1 MGHWRW
7 LHVTI
12 AVAAARVALAQPAPA
27 PTGSAGSG
35 SAASAAVV
43 AKPAGSSAVE
53 SSDIPP
59 WKTSPPRFA
68 VAPFENESGV
78 RAFDWLVAGAPFE
91 ISQKTED
98 VLGLE
103 PTGGTL
109 HVGGDRVASEV
120 EPVSAFARQRD
131 AAWVI
136 TGWVD
141 RPNWKLRVGITLWSV
156 KPGADAVVVAEA
168 QGQGEVPA
176 YHQVL
181 GEALAEVWSK
191 AGFAVDIARKQ
202 KLTRSLAIDLY
213 AVNLM
218 GRGLGH
224 LTGALGAV
232 NLKAAEHDL
241 ERAVFIDPKCYE
253 AQRLLGELY
262 SLLAVADPKA
272 GGDPKLGPRAAGKFA
287 YANDLA
293 PDDIAS
299 LRAAATGAV
308 RAGKHEVARD
318 LWRKLVTRKP
328 WDLDARFELG
338 AAMWNTGDATAA
350 EGQLLQVTAKKP
362 DHLAARRVLVL
373 IHSSRSDT
381 VRLVT
386 ELEAIAQRAPT
397 DLDVKADL
405 ATAYGALG
413 QWDKASRALEQI
425 ASVRTTDVPLAVRI
439 GDAKRKQKDLDGAL
453 AWYGRA
459 AKLAPDSSLPGFASA
474 QALFDAGKLDAATR
488 TYTMLQKFRVDMPAA
503 EQALAAIALI
513 QNRPDDAAWYMRRAV
528 REAPRQISNW
538 RTLVAAELSRKDT
551 TNAFKVLER
560 ALLAWPR
567 DGQLLYLAGVAHAMA
582 GDRATARDHMV
593 RALDASPGHAGAR
606 AALGVIDAG
615 GSVALQYTPDL
626 VRPWGDAEALDA
638 ALDRYAIAATS
649 MASVRVSYQ
658 SRFLLLIAALGKGPY
673 APVKGPAVRTCPVA
687 RVAPLWDAAQQ
698 ELRRYERLGVDLEA
712 AYRFIAR
719 HDEVGATAGLLP
731 NARARVSALKK
742 AFRTTLA
749 DVAELRAEWV
759 RGALPELRVVGCND
773 KLLAAAIAD
782 PDRYRVLEEER
793 PEPIPV
799 TQPPR
804 PRARATFYLD
814 NVRCADPVDVWIDGT
829 HLGQVA
835 PGRRSALVA
844 DGGERTLCLIVPGGA
859 QCGDRGTLRQVYL
872 HDGWTATMHCN
883 K

>member
-1 MGHWRW
+1 MGLPRW
-7 LHVTI
+7 LHVAI
-12 AVAAARVALAQPAPA
+12 VACAAGVAGAQVP
-27 PTGSAGSG
+27 SAGSG
-35 SAASAAVV
+35 SAGAGSAP
-43 AKPAGSSAVE
+43 KPAGSSAVE
-53 SSDIPP
+53 SSDIPTYKP
-59 WKTSPPRFA
+59 SPARFA
-68 VAPFENESGV
+68 VAPFENESGA
-78 RAFDWLVAGAPFE
+78 RAFDWTVAGTPFE
-91 ISQKTED
+91 ISEKTED

-109 HVGGDRVASEV
+109 HVSGEKVPSEV
-120 EPVSAFARQRD
+120 EPVTAFARARN
-131 AAWVI
+131 AEWVI

-141 RPNWKLRVGITLWSV
+141 RPNWKLRIGVTLWQA
-156 KPGADAVVVAEA
+156 KPGTDAVVVAEV
-168 QGQGEVPA
+168 QKGGELPQ
-176 YHQVL
+176 YHALL
-181 GEALAEVWSK
+181 GDAIAEVWST
-191 AGFAVDIARKQ
+191 AGFTVDIARKE
-202 KLTRSLAIDLY
+202 KLQRSLAIDLY

-232 NLKAAEHDL
+232 NLKSAEHDL

-262 SLLAVADPKA
+262 AQIVATDPKADPKLA
-272 GGDPKLGPRAAGKFA
+272 SRSAGKFA

-299 LRAAATGAV
+299 IRAAATGAV

-328 WDLDARFELG
+328 WDLDARYELG
-338 AAMWNTGDATAA
+338 AAMWATGNGAGA
-350 EGQLLQVTAKKP
+350 EAQLMQVTARKP
-362 DHLAARRVLVL
+362 DHLPARRVLVL
-373 IHSSRSDT
+373 IHSARSDT
-381 VRLVT
+381 AKLVT

-413 QWDKASRALEQI
+413 QWDKASKALEQI
-425 ASVRTTDVPLAVRI
+425 ASVRTTDTALFVRI
-439 GDAKRKQKDLDGAL
+439 GDARRKLKDLDGAL
-453 AWYGRA
+453 SWYGRA
-459 AKLAPDSSLPGFASA
+459 AKLSPDSSLPGFASA

-488 TYTMLQKFRVDMPAA
+488 TYTVLQKFRVDMPAA

-528 REAPRQISNW
+528 REAPRQILNW
-538 RTLVAAELSRKDT
+538 RTLVAAELARKDT
-551 TNAFKVLER
+551 VNAFKNLER

-567 DGQLLYLAGVAHAMA
+567 DGQLLYLAGIAYAMD
-582 GDRATARDHMV
+582 GDREAARDRLV
-593 RALDASPGHAGAR
+593 KCLDASPGHAGAR
-606 AALGVIDAG
+606 AAIGALDAG
-615 GSVALQYTPDL
+615 GTVVLQFTPDV

-638 ALDRYAIAATS
+638 ALDRYAMAATS
-649 MASVRVSYQ
+649 MAAVRVSYQ
-658 SRFLLLIAALGKGPY
+658 SRFLLLIAGLGKGPY
-673 APVKGPAVRTCPVA
+673 APVKGPAVKTCPVSRIA
-687 RVAPLWDAAQQ
+687 QMWNAAQQ
-698 ELRRYERLGVDLEA
+698 ELRRYEKLGVDLEA
-712 AYRFIAR
+712 AYKFVAR

-731 NARARVSALKK
+731 AARARVSKLKTE
-742 AFRTTLA
+742 FRTALA

-759 RGALPELRVVGCND
+759 RGALPELRVVGCSE
-773 KLLAAAIAD
+773 KLLAAAVAD
-782 PDRYRVLEEER
+782 PERYRVNEEER
-793 PEPIPV
+793 PEAIPV

-804 PRARATFYLD
+804 ARARATFYID
-814 NVRCADPVDVWIDGT
+814 NARCPDPVDIWIDGT

-835 PGRRSALVA
+835 PGRRSALVS

-883 K
+883 

>member
-7 LHVTI
+7 LHVTVV
-12 AVAAARVALAQPAPA
+12 VAAAGIASAQPVPT
-27 PTGSAGSG
+27 TGSA
-35 SAASAAVV
+35 APVR
-43 AKPAGSSAVE
+43 PAGSSAVE

-59 WKTSPPRFA
+59 WKPSPPRFA
-68 VAPFENESGV
+68 VAPFDNESGV
-78 RAFDWLVAGAPFE
+78 KAFEWLVVGLPFE
-91 ISQKTED
+91 ISEKTED

-109 HVGGDRVASEV
+109 HVSGEKVPSEV
-120 EPVSAFARQRD
+120 EPVSAFARARN
-131 AAWVI
+131 AEWVI

-141 RPNWKLRVGITLWSV
+141 RPNWKIRIGITLWQV
-156 KPGADAVVVAEA
+156 KPGTEAVVVAEV
-168 QGQGEVPA
+168 QKQGELPA
-176 YHQVL
+176 YHQIV
-181 GEALAEVWSK
+181 GETLAEIWST
-191 AGFAVDIARKQ
+191 AGFAVDIARKE
-202 KLTRSLAIDLY
+202 KLARSLAIDLY

-224 LTGALGAV
+224 LTGVFGAV

-262 SLLAVADPKA
+262 ATQVATDPKADPKLA
-272 GGDPKLGPRAAGKFA
+272 SRAAGKFA

-293 PDDIAS
+293 PDDIAA

-308 RAGKHEVARD
+308 RAGKHEVAKE
-318 LWRKLVTRKP
+318 LWRALVTRKP
-328 WDLDARFELG
+328 WDLDARYELG
-338 AAMWNTGDATAA
+338 AAMWNTGNAAAA
-350 EGQLLQVTAKKP
+350 EAQLLQVTAKKP

-381 VRLVT
+381 TKLVT

-405 ATAYGALG
+405 ATAYGALN
-413 QWDKASRALEQI
+413 QWDKATKALEQI
-425 ASVRTTDVPLAVRI
+425 ASVRTTDTALFVRI
-439 GDAKRKQKDLDGAL
+439 GDARRKLNDLDGAL
-453 AWYGRA
+453 GWYGRA
-459 AKLAPDSSLPGFASA
+459 AKLSPDSSLPGFSSA

-503 EQALAAIALI
+503 EQALASIALI

-528 REAPRQISNW
+528 RGAPRQILHW
-538 RTLVAAELSRKDT
+538 RTLIAAEVARKDSV
-551 TNAFKVLER
+551 NAFKVITR
-560 ALLAWPR
+560 ALAAWPR
-567 DGQLLYLAGVAHAMA
+567 DGQLLYLAGMAHALV
-582 GDRATARDHMV
+582 GDRASARDHML
-593 RALDASPGHAGAR
+593 RALEYSPGLAGAR
-606 AALGVIDAG
+606 AALGALDAG
-615 GSVALQYTPDL
+615 GTPVLQWTPEV
-626 VRPWGDAEALDA
+626 VRPWGDAEALTA
-638 ALDRYAIAATS
+638 ALDRYALAATA

-673 APVKGPAVRTCPVA
+673 AVAKGPVVKTCPVA
-687 RVAPLWDAAQQ
+687 RVASMWDAAQQ

-719 HDEVGATAGLLP
+719 HDEAGATAGLLP
-731 NARARVSALKK
+731 NARTRVSTLKK

-759 RGALPELRVVGCND
+759 RGAIPELRAVGCSD
-773 KLLAAAIAD
+773 KLLAAAVAD
-782 PDRYRVLEEER
+782 PDRYRINEENR
-793 PEPIPV
+793 PDTIPV

-804 PRARATFYLD
+804 PRARATFYID
-814 NVRCADPVDVWIDGT
+814 NVRCADPVDVWIDGS

-835 PGRRSALVA
+835 PGRRSALVS
-844 DGGERTLCLIVPGGA
+844 DGGERTLCLIMPGGA